1 MKEILDGKIVAQEIK
16 EDLYDRATKAGVHPR
31 LAIIS
36 VGENP
41 ASEIYM
47 KHKIIDCDECGFDT
61 TVYHLDESVETVELI
76 QMISRL
82 NYNDTIHGIIV
93 QLPLPKHVDQYL
105 VTSSISMGKD
115 VDCMNPT
122 NLGKLMLGKN
132 PPLLPCTPAGVI
144 ALLDR
149 YGIDVAGKVCTIIGR
164 SNIVGKPL
172 GQMLLQRD
180 ATVIHCHSKSPDLW
194 NKTRA
199 ANIVISAT
207 GVPNLIVPM
216 MLNVGTIGID
226 IGISRGNDGKVHGDF
241 DPSSWSYCNYITP
254 VPGGVGPMTRAM
266 LMKNLLMAC
275 EPKCFEE

>member
-1 MKEILDGKIVAQEIK
+1 MLF
-16 EDLYDRATKAGVHPR
+16 RS

-93 QLPLPKHVDQYL
+93 QLPLPKHIDQYL
-105 VTSSISMGKD
+105 VMSSINMEKD

-149 YGIDVAGKVCTIIGR
+149 YEIDVAGKVCTIIGR

-226 IGISRGNDGKVHGDF
+226 IGISRWDDGKVHGDF
-241 DPSSWSYCNYITP
+241 DPRSWSYCNYITP

-275 EPKCFEE
+275 EPRCFED